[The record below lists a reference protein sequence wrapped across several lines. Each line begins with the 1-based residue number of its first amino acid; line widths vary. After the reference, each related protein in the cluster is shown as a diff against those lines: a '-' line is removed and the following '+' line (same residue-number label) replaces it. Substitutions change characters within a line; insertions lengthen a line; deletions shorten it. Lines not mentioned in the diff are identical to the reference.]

1 MSNTSLKINNMDT
14 VSLEFSLSKKTSLK
28 QLKDSVFKVA
38 TLMGYTVEQFE
49 AEFGEINTV
58 SGEDKNQLKLFDDDP
73 QILFG

>member
-1 MSNTSLKINNMDT
+1 MSNTSLKISNMDT

-49 AEFGEINTV
+49 SEFGEINTV
-58 SGEDKNQLKLFDDDP
+58 SGEDKSQLKLFDDDP

>member
-1 MSNTSLKINNMDT
+1 MSNTSLKISNMDT

-38 TLMGYTVEQFE
+38 TLMGYTLEQFE
-49 AEFGEINTV
+49 EEFGEVTTI
-58 SGEDKNQLKLFDDDP
+58 SGEDKNQLKLFDDAP